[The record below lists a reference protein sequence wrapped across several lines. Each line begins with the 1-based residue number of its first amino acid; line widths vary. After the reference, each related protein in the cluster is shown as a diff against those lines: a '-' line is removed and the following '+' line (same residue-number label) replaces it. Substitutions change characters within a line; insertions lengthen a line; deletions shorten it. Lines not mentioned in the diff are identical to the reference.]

1 MKCDKQCKTE
11 HSKTHECSH
20 TECKLRKP
28 EPVLQ
33 GYEAIYGKH
42 DRVPLAYRA
51 TKQKGAP

>member
-20 TECKLRKP
+20 TECKLRKT

-42 DRVPLAYRA
+42 SRTPLAYRA